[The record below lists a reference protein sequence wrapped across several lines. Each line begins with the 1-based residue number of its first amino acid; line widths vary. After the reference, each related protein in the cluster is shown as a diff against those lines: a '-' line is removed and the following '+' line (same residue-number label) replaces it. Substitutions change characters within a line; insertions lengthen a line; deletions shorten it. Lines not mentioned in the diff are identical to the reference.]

1 MADWSELPRELLEEI
16 LTHFNS
22 SIDASR
28 FTSVCSSWRHLSPSE
43 FNFNGEKNFPLC
55 FNGISVCKRSILLLS
70 PPQIPIPD
78 SPHNPTSWIIKVE
91 EKGPKRFRIYFPLSW
106 SQLPL
111 PFNFPRVMDL
121 SNIRIR
127 DIASEY
133 FLCYTDNTSEFLN
146 LLMEK
151 VAYLSR
157 SNNSDDFYLLTI
169 YVSGK
174 LALFNNLRNRWHVIS
189 DKVDLPYDDVIAFN
203 GEFYSVDYTGR
214 TVLVGVDDVDTLKLV
229 AKPVCGGDKKRL
241 VEIDG
246 ELMLVDVY
254 FGLPPWENFSNR
266 RKMEDLDEC
275 VASRSFWFKVYRLE
289 WEGMNW
295 VEVKDLG
302 NYVLFLGMYSSFSVL
317 AADILM
323 EKGNCIYFAFT
334 DNFYPSHFN
343 EANDVFKFHCG
354 GVFNLEDSSITYS
367 NSFWPPPHWI
377 KPCF

>member
-1 MADWSELPRELLEEI
+1 
-16 LTHFNS
+16 
-22 SIDASR
+22 
-28 FTSVCSSWRHLSPSE
+28 
-43 FNFNGEKNFPLC
+43 
-55 FNGISVCKRSILLLS
+55 
-70 PPQIPIPD
+70 
-78 SPHNPTSWIIKVE
+78 
-91 EKGPKRFRIYFPLSW
+91 
-106 SQLPL
+106 
-111 PFNFPRVMDL
+111 MDL

-133 FLCYTDNTSEFLN
+133 FLCYTYNTSEFLN

-189 DKVDLPYDDVIAFN
+189 DKVDFPYDDVIAFN
-203 GEFYSVDYTGR
+203 GEFYSVDYTGK
-214 TVLVGVDDVDTLKLV
+214 TVLVEVDDVDTLKLV

-302 NYVLFLGMYSSFSVL
+302 NYVLFLGMYSSFYVL

-323 EKGNCIYFAFT
+323 EKENCIYFAFT
-334 DNFYPSHFN
+334 DN
-343 EANDVFKFHCG
+343 
-354 GVFNLEDSSITYS
+354 I
-367 NSFWPPPHWI
+367 
-377 KPCF
+377 